1 MVVPDSQVKGNPVPD
16 GPLSHMRVL
25 DVSTILAGPLASS
38 LLAEFGAEVIKIE
51 HPADGDP
58 ARRYPPLQDGVSV
71 AWTMLGRGKRS
82 VTVDLHH
89 PDAADL
95 VGRLA
100 ATADVVVT
108 NFRPSTLR
116 RFHIDFD
123 DLRKYRPDLVM
134 VHVSAFGRTGPY
146 ADRPGFAR
154 VAEAFAGLTY
164 RTGDPDQPPVF
175 AGYPIADGV
184 TGIYAAFA
192 ALLALRQRDR
202 TGEAQL
208 ADIPL
213 YEPLLRMME
222 DFVVEFGATGE
233 SRERQGNQNPHIS
246 PNSLYRTRD
255 GRWLALPAST
265 ERMWQRLVGVMGAP
279 DLAVHD
285 SMTARLEHRGEIETR
300 VAEFV
305 GAHDLDALMT
315 LLLDAGVAAGPV
327 NSAADLCADPHIRTR
342 GSVVEVP
349 DGSGGRSHLVQAP
362 AGRFSGFEGTTGGA
376 APGLGEHTTD
386 VLRDLLGMAEPEID
400 DLRGRGVI

>member
-1 MVVPDSQVKGNPVPD
+1 
-16 GPLSHMRVL
+16 LSHVRVL

-38 LLAEFGAEVIKIE
+38 LLGEFGADVIKIE

-58 ARRYPPLQDGVSV
+58 ARRYPPLEDGESI
-71 AWTMLGRGKRS
+71 AWTMLGRTKRS
-82 VTVDLHH
+82 VTIDLHH

-100 ATADVVVT
+100 SVADIVVT
-108 NFRPSTLR
+108 NFRPATLR
-116 RFHIDFD
+116 RFRIDFD
-123 DLRKYRPDLVM
+123 DLKAYRPDLVM

-175 AGYPIADGV
+175 AGYPVADGV

-222 DFVVEFGATGE
+222 DFVVEYGATGE

-265 ERMWQRLVGVMGAP
+265 ERMWRRLVEVMDAP

-285 SMTARLEHRGEIETR
+285 SMTKRLEHRDEIEGR
-300 VAEFV
+300 VGDFV
-305 GAHDLDALMT
+305 GAHDLEPLMT
-315 LLLDAGVAAGPV
+315 MLLDAGVAAGPV
-327 NSAADLCADPHIRTR
+327 NSAADVCADPHIRAR

-349 DGSGGRSHLVQAP
+349 DDARGRSRLVQAP
-362 AGRFSGFEGTTGGA
+362 AGRFSGFDSTTGRG

-386 VLRDLLGMAEPEID
+386 VLRDLIGLTEAEID
-400 DLRGRGVI
+400 DLRHHGVV